1 MLTRALRRKL
11 PEHRICL
18 RYQQFVVSTTSQ
30 AATVL
35 HTASVNISTGS
46 FSNWS
51 RERVDIAEVSRCALA
66 VVNYTARTAK
76 TSARRLTEGDAITCE
91 RL

>member
-11 PEHRICL
+11 PEHRIRL
-18 RYQQFVVSTTSQ
+18 RYQKFVVSATSH

-35 HTASVNISTGS
+35 HTASVDISTGS
-46 FSNWS
+46 FSTWS
-51 RERVDIAEVSRCALA
+51 SKRVDIAEVSRCALA
-66 VVNYTARTAK
+66 VAYYTARTAK
-76 TSARRLTEGDAITCE
+76 TSARRLTEGDAVTCG